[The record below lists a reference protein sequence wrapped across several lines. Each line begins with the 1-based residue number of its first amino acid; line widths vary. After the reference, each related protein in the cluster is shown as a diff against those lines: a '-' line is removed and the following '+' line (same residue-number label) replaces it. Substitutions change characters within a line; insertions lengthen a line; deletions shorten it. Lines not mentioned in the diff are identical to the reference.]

1 MTGQPGEPRWVTEA
15 EFDAIDDAAW
25 GPVGGAG
32 GADAELDQLAEATFG
47 PLPGRAP
54 GGANAGRRP
63 SVEEAEQ
70 MLMESAFTGHGYTN
84 LQLFQAREVLQ
95 DAAHREEPTSTQAA
109 ESGGGG
115 GTAAVSEVLQRVTTS
130 PGGHTEGF
138 SEAQDRRLDQAYLN
152 LWSLAE
158 SRLGMPRQDAV
169 EHARRV
175 FLECQQAAADAE
187 NPAEAFIARLDHRVK
202 GYMAMSPLV
211 QK

>member
-15 EFDAIDDAAW
+15 ELDALDDAAW
-25 GPVGGAG
+25 GPVGGASRETG
-32 GADAELDQLAEATFG
+32 HRRPSAIEAEEMLQESVFDGCPYTAEQLAEARQV
-47 PLPGRAP
+47 L
-54 GGANAGRRP
+54 
-63 SVEEAEQ
+63 EEATAQ
-70 MLMESAFTGHGYTN
+70 ESAPTG
-84 LQLFQAREVLQ
+84 
-95 DAAHREEPTSTQAA
+95 AA
-109 ESGGGG
+109 GGNQV
-115 GTAAVSEVLQRVTTS
+115 AAVSEALRRVTTS
-130 PGGHTEGF
+130 PGGRTEGF

-187 NPAEAFIARLDHRVK
+187 NPAEAFLARLDHRVK